1 MVQLASRMFSCVG
14 TALVFA
20 VMAASVNAECQADTD
35 SVNLL
40 QKPGA
45 SIWVNPLA
53 ATESST
59 VRVVDDAAGFNM
71 TAVWAELVA
80 MTLFVIIG
88 CGSAMAVA
96 NEPGW
101 VLQVAMSFGL
111 GITALAY
118 SVGHFSGGHI
128 NPAVT
133 FGLVLAGK
141 CSIFQGCMNILAQLI
156 GATIG
161 ASILMTMFPE
171 DKDKTGGLGA
181 NGVSDGLGKLN
192 ALAAEIFGTFLLV
205 FVVFQTAVNPESKA
219 NREMAALAIGLAV
232 FLAHCVL
239 IPIDGCSINPA
250 RSFGPALVRKLCY
263 TKNTGSFDEM
273 WIFCVGPLL
282 GAAGASLVST
292 YVLP

>member
-1 MVQLASRMFSCVG
+1 MVFRIATV
-14 TALVFA
+14 LVFFAA
-20 VMAASVNAECQADTD
+20 VIAVNAECEADNTD

-40 QKPGA
+40 QTSVPKSFEFHSGSVDEEISLFGFTLSA
-45 SIWVNPLA
+45 GYDTTA
-53 ATESST
+53 A
-59 VRVVDDAAGFNM
+59 F
-71 TAVWAELVA
+71 AEFLA

-118 SVGHFSGGHI
+118 SIGHFSGGHI

-133 FGLVLAGK
+133 FGLVIAGK
-141 CSIFQGCMNILAQLI
+141 CSVLQGCLNVIAQLL
-156 GATIG
+156 G
-161 ASILMTMFPE
+161 SILGAAILTAIFPE

-181 NGVSDGLGKLN
+181 NAVGDGFGKFN
-192 ALAAEIFGTFLLV
+192 AFVAEFVGTFLLM
-205 FVVFQTAVNPESKA
+205 FVIFQTAVNPQSKA
-219 NREMAALAIGLAV
+219 NREMAALAIGFAV

-239 IPIDGCSINPA
+239 INIDGCSINPA

-263 TKNTGSFDEM
+263 TKKSGDFGDM
-273 WIFCVGPLL
+273 WIFFAGPLL
-282 GAAGASLVST
+282 GAAGAAFVST
-292 YVLP
+292 KLLA